1 MARILAIDYGNKRTG
16 IAVTDP
22 LQIIANALTTVH
34 TKDLLDFLK
43 DYLMKEEVE
52 VIVVGEPKQ
61 MNNQPS
67 EVEKQITPF
76 VKKLKSTFPQK
87 QIERVDERFT
97 SLMAQ
102 RSMIEMGLKKR
113 ERQNKATVDEISATI
128 ILQTYLENKK
138 RFT

>member
-22 LQIIANALTTVH
+22 LQIIASALTTVH

-43 DYLMKEEVE
+43 DYVTKEEVE
-52 VIVVGEPKQ
+52 IIVVGEPKQ

>member
-22 LQIIANALTTVH
+22 LQIIASALTTVH

-43 DYLMKEEVE
+43 DYVKREEVE
-52 VIVVGEPKQ
+52 IIVVGEPKQ